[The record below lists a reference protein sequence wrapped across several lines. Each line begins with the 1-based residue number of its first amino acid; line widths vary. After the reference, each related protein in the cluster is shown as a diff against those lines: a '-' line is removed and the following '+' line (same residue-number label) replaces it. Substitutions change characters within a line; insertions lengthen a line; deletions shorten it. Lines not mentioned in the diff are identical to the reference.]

1 MNTSRPYIS
10 PRKKTFRLLQ
20 NRSFRIG
27 LFGFVLFFLSSV
39 LIARHAAA
47 IGHKVWLV
55 GWAYTDIFHPPKYDP
70 EKVEHIARMKLYA
83 QFRNPSEVR
92 ILGHRPFGEECVI
105 YKIETFDSDSRKRQ
119 QERIVWVHWKPWTM
133 NNGDT
138 ILRETDARQLVNA
151 SL

>member
-1 MNTSRPYIS
+1 MNTSRPYILA
-10 PRKKTFRLLQ
+10 RKNTYPLHQ
-20 NRSFRIG
+20 NRSFRLG
-27 LFGFVLFFLSSV
+27 LIAFVLLFLCSV

-133 NNGDT
+133 NNGTT
-138 ILRETDARQLVNA
+138 ILRESDARQLVNA

>member
-1 MNTSRPYIS
+1 MNTSRPNILA
-10 PRKKTFRLLQ
+10 RKKTFRLLQ
-20 NRSFRIG
+20 NSSFRIG
-27 LFGFVLFFLSSV
+27 LLGFVLFLLSSV

-83 QFRNPSEVR
+83 QFRDPREVL

-105 YKIETFDSDSRKRQ
+105 YKIETLDSVGRKRQ
-119 QERIVWVHWKPWTM
+119 HERIVWVHWKPWTM
-133 NNGDT
+133 NNGTT
-138 ILRETDARQLVNA
+138 ILREADARQLVNA